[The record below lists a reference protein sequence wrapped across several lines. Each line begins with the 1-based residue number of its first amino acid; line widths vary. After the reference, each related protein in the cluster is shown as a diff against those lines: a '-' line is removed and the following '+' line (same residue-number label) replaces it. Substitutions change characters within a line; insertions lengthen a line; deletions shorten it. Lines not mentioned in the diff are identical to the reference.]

1 MYINKNNNN
10 KQTDLHIYQ
19 TQHSDNIFSQEH
31 INIGKNQ
38 SQKKKKYHKKR
49 TKKENTIKFHSGNRL
64 QINFS
69 D

>member
-38 SQKKKKYHKKR
+38 SQKKKS
-49 TKKENTIKFHSGNRL
+49 TIKMNKERKHH
-64 QINFS
+64 
-69 D
+69 